1 MKKIISII
9 LIVLTIG
16 AGIGGTTYFYIQN
29 KNNIAQN
36 LSLNQNLASV
46 QASLNEIGP
55 MVTVYE
61 INTPVFSGEAIK
73 ETDLKSVSIPQSALG
88 ETSITD
94 ITQVLGKHYKIGY
107 KPGTILTTDLLMDEG
122 VTNEP
127 EYNRVLQFESLPLDL
142 AKGDFVDVRIMIPN
156 GEEYI
161 VFSHK
166 EIMEMYP
173 SVNSIVLG
181 FTEDDEQIWNSVLA
195 ELGVYGNLLTVRV
208 TKYLNPGLHTDKI
221 AYWPVSSATVDALQ
235 HNPNIYDITRL
246 VNVELRSHIDYILGI
261 AQHES
266 NESYAEGIANMFKG
280 EFEATNTVR
289 AEIEEAK
296 KKAEEEGTLTYE
308 TGEETQDFNAA
319 VGDASVSLEES
330 LGAIAKEA
338 DPNVI
343 R

>member
-1 MKKIISII
+1 MTQII
-9 LIVLTIG
+9 
-16 AGIGGTTYFYIQN
+16 
-29 KNNIAQN
+29 
-36 LSLNQNLASV
+36 
-46 QASLNEIGP
+46 
-55 MVTVYE
+55 
-61 INTPVFSGEAIK
+61 
-73 ETDLKSVSIPQSALG
+73 
-88 ETSITD
+88 
-94 ITQVLGKHYKIGY
+94 GKHYKVSY

-122 VTNEP
+122 TTTEP

-166 EIMEMYP
+166 EVMEIYT

-330 LGAIAKEA
+330 LGAIAEEA